1 MSDGVNNILLSMGFP
16 GVVILGLV
24 AALVYVFRRG
34 EALEAK
40 RDGQVDGMDAAA
52 LSIYQALRERWQGPA
67 VAIVERG
74 LCQGCRITLP
84 MSVLQK
90 ARSGL
95 GLVRCVNCERILLVN

>member
-40 RDGQVDGMDAAA
+40 R
-52 LSIYQALRERWQGPA
+52 REEMRADRDELIKLLERYHGGLTDTARTIDELAKAVEAGVSEDRATGPR
-67 VAIVERG
+67 RG
-74 LCQGCRITLP
+74 RT
-84 MSVLQK
+84 
-90 ARSGL
+90 
-95 GLVRCVNCERILLVN
+95 